1 MRRVVAAVLA
11 LLLLCPALPA
21 RDIHNWRNVEKLRR
35 GSTVKVVLWNG
46 GEIDGRIE
54 FATDSTVEVD
64 ASNVDAYDAHSI
76 QTIDRTSIRRVIRL
90 RGAVYFP
97 DERRW
102 GAIGAVGGGAA
113 GALSAG
119 ISYGDGFH
127 AFFGGL
133 GGALF
138 GWLGGMISS
147 AVVVLV
153 QIPRAHSRH
162 PKTIFEAAQPPSARS
177 ATN

>member
-1 MRRVVAAVLA
+1 MRRAVAAVLA
-11 LLLLCPALPA
+11 LLFLCPALPA
-21 RDIHNWRNVEKLRR
+21 RDIHNWRNAEKLRR

-46 GEIDGRIE
+46 GEIDGQIE
-54 FATDSTVEVD
+54 FATDSAVQVA
-64 ASNVDAYDAHSI
+64 ASNVDAYDPNSI
-76 QTIDRTSIRRVIRL
+76 QTIDRASIRRVIRL
-90 RGAVYFP
+90 RGALYLP
-97 DERRW
+97 DGRRW

-119 ISYGDGFH
+119 ISYGDGVH

-153 QIPRAHSRH
+153 QLPRAYSRH
-162 PKTIFEAAQPPSARS
+162 PKTIFEAAQPPSAGH